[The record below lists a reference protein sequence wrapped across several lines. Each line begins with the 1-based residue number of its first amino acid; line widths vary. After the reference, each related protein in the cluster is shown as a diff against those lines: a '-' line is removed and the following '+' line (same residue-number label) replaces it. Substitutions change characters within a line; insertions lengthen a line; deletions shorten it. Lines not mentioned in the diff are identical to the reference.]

1 MNNLVTTIKSIFEFF
16 KLPKNFKNFVFFSEG
31 SNYYNV
37 FESII
42 LKLLKNKVNIT
53 YITSDKNDK
62 ILNLKNN
69 YFKSFYIS
77 KTIGQILLL
86 NNINCE
92 YLFMTMPDLGN
103 FHVKKSNYCKNYVY
117 LFHSPVSTNMIY
129 RNKAFINYD
138 TILCVG
144 EHHYLELKDYKDKY
158 NLKNQKLIKFGYP
171 KFDSLFKKHSENKN
185 NYIKKKV
192 SIAPSWGL
200 KNLINTLSNEFYET
214 LLSNNYILNL
224 RPHSNIQNKDYR
236 VLKSII
242 KKYKNNSNFK
252 IENSN
257 ETFKEVFESE
267 YLITDWSGIGLEFA
281 FITERPV
288 IFIDTEKKINNIKYN
303 DISHVPIEITL
314 RDQIGIIVKLD
325 NIKYINKYLQEIDN
339 KKSYFQN
346 NILEARKKY
355 IYNLGNSEEKI
366 AEIIPVSF
374 S

>member
-16 KLPKNFKNFVFFSEG
+16 KLPKTFKNFVFFSEG
-31 SNYYNV
+31 SNYSNV

-42 LKLLKNKVNIT
+42 LKLLKNNVNVT

-62 ILNLKNN
+62 ILNLKSN
-69 YFKSFYIS
+69 YFKSLYIS

-103 FHVKKSNYCKNYVY
+103 FHVKKSNYCKNYIY

-171 KFDSLFKKHSENKN
+171 KFDNLFKKHSENKN

-200 KNLINTLSNEFYET
+200 KNLINIFSNEFYES

-224 RPHSNIQNKDYR
+224 RPHSNIQKKDYR

-252 IENSN
+252 IEDSN

-314 RDQIGIIVKLD
+314 RDQIGIIVKLE
-325 NIKYINKYLQEIDN
+325 NIKYINMYLEEIDN
-339 KKSYFQN
+339 KKKYFQN

-366 AEIIPVSF
+366 VEIIPVSF

>member
-1 MNNLVTTIKSIFEFF
+1 VDRLCKKQAE
-16 KLPKNFKNFVFFSEG
+16 
-31 SNYYNV
+31 
-37 FESII
+37 
-42 LKLLKNKVNIT
+42 NK
-53 YITSDKNDK
+53 
-62 ILNLKNN
+62 
-69 YFKSFYIS
+69 
-77 KTIGQILLL
+77 
-86 NNINCE
+86 
-92 YLFMTMPDLGN
+92 
-103 FHVKKSNYCKNYVY
+103 KNY
-117 LFHSPVSTNMIY
+117 
-129 RNKAFINYD
+129 R
-138 TILCVG
+138 
-144 EHHYLELKDYKDKY
+144 
-158 NLKNQKLIKFGYP
+158 
-171 KFDSLFKKHSENKN
+171 
-185 NYIKKKV
+185 KKKV

>member
-1 MNNLVTTIKSIFEFF
+1 MVNLIITIKSIFEFF
-16 KLPKNFKNFVFFSEG
+16 KLPDIFKKYVFFSEG
-31 SNYYNV
+31 SSYSNV
-37 FESII
+37 FENII
-42 LKLLKNKVNIT
+42 LKLIKNKVKVT

-69 YFKSFYIS
+69 YCKSFYIS

-103 FHVKKSNYCKNYVY
+103 FHVKKSNYCKNYIY

-171 KFDSLFKKHSENKN
+171 KIDNLLKKHSENKN

-200 KNLINTLSNEFYET
+200 KNLINIFNNEFYES

-224 RPHSNIQNKDYR
+224 RPHSNIQKKDYR

-242 KKYKNNSNFK
+242 KKYKNNSSFK

-257 ETFKEVFESE
+257 ETFKEVFDSE

-288 IFIDTEKKINNIKYN
+288 IFIDTEKKINNMKYN
-303 DISHVPIEITL
+303 DISHLPIEITL
-314 RDQIGIIVKLD
+314 RDQIGIIVKLE
-325 NIKYINKYLQEIDN
+325 NIKYINKYLEEIDN
-339 KKSYFQN
+339 KKKYFQN

-355 IYNLGNSEEKI
+355 IYNLGNSVEKI
-366 AEIIPVSF
+366 ADVIPFSF